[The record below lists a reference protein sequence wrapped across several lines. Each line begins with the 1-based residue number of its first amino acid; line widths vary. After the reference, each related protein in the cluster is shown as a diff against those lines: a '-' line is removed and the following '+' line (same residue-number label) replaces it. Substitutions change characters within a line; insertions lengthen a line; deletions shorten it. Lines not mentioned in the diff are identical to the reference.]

1 MSDTNYFSGIVKI
14 LKTPVKS
21 FINKKIIK
29 VTVLV
34 EIPQIRKNKIV
45 YLTFW
50 GNLAQE
56 VKNYYQVND
65 YVLIEGY
72 LSIEKKTSELFSE
85 NQKKMIITVLKI
97 YPFLL
102 KSNYNNIKV

>member
-14 LKTPVKS
+14 LETPIKN
-21 FINKKIIK
+21 FINKKTIK
-29 VTVLV
+29 LTIRV

-45 YLTFW
+45 YLRFW

-56 VKNYYQVND
+56 VKNYYQIND

-72 LSIEKKTSELFSE
+72 ISIEKKTPKLF
-85 NQKKMIITVLKI
+85 NNNKKKIIIKFLKI
-97 YPFLL
+97 YPFFF
-102 KSNYNNIKV
+102 KSNHENRKV

>member
-14 LKTPVKS
+14 LETPVKS
-21 FINKKIIK
+21 FINKKTIR
-29 VTVLV
+29 VTVRV

-45 YLTFW
+45 YLIFW

-72 LSIEKKTSELFSE
+72 ISIEKKTFKLVDK
-85 NQKKMIITVLKI
+85 NQKKIVITVLKI

-102 KSNYNNIKV
+102 KSNYDNIKV

>member
-14 LKTPVKS
+14 LETPIKS

-29 VTVLV
+29 LTVRV

-45 YLTFW
+45 YLIFW

-56 VKNYYQVND
+56 VTNYYKIND

-72 LSIEKKTSELFSE
+72 ISIEKKTSNLLNE
-85 NQKKMIITVLKI
+85 NQKKIIITVLKI
-97 YPFLL
+97 YPFFL
-102 KSNYNNIKV
+102 KSSYDNIKV